1 MMRFAF
7 TKVALIGAGLMSLT
21 GCIKIDSTLD
31 IDAEGAGTW
40 RVVYAMPGHM
50 IRQIETTRG
59 MVSDLDR
66 VNKGDKRRRSSRA
79 DDVPYLFDEAVV
91 RERFNM
97 LDKQGIML
105 TKLQTRSQGGWR
117 YVDLTVKF
125 TRLETLLNQPFFDM
139 CGFVLSGAGTGSY
152 KLVVSLP
159 EMGLPS
165 ELPNVDDPQVSERV
179 SPFLNGLR
187 VTARIGIPSE
197 IRNSNSV
204 SSDSRRATW
213 EWDFDKDSRV
223 LNRLAQEKL
232 ILVFDGAGVRL
243 RDFSKPLKRE

>member
-1 MMRFAF
+1 
-7 TKVALIGAGLMSLT
+7 
-21 GCIKIDSTLD
+21 
-31 IDAEGAGTW
+31 
-40 RVVYAMPGHM
+40 
-50 IRQIETTRG
+50 
-59 MVSDLDR
+59 
-66 VNKGDKRRRSSRA
+66 
-79 DDVPYLFDEAVV
+79 
-91 RERFNM
+91 
-97 LDKQGIML
+97 
-105 TKLQTRSQGGWR
+105 
-117 YVDLTVKF
+117 
-125 TRLETLLNQPFFDM
+125 LETLLNQPFFDM